1 MLSMAANL
9 HRLEFLKGNISLLA
23 FERTAPHHLLF
34 TIICNA
40 VYESSKPVLLKD
52 AFALPQ
58 VRKLYEMT
66 ASCLKHSK
74 SESNDDNSS
83 LPPTPQ
89 PVLRK
94 RSPSASCESNGSGS
108 MPPTPP
114 PADTKQS
121 DASEGHTDDAAEGM
135 DASTPAKSPEAKKNC
150 MKVTPKKRK
159 LRFTG
164 CCILLVCCSLIS
176 LQFLHT

>member
-1 MLSMAANL
+1 MLLVA
-9 HRLEFLKGNISLLA
+9 
-23 FERTAPHHLLF
+23 
-34 TIICNA
+34 
-40 VYESSKPVLLKD
+40 ESSKPVLLKD

-121 DASEGHTDDAAEGM
+121 DASEGHTGDAAEGM

-159 LRFTG
+159 LRF
-164 CCILLVCCSLIS
+164 
-176 LQFLHT
+176 